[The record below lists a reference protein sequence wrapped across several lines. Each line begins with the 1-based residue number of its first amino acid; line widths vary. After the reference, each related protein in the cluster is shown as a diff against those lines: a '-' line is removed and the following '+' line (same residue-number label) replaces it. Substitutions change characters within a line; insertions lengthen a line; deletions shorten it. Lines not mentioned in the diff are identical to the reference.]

1 LGAVGFILVVL
12 LVVGVGLL
20 FTSVPGKIKRGLME
34 VMHGPAVAPV
44 EWPPEVEVAEV
55 VPEAV
60 PEVVERPPV
69 VAPEPEV
76 VAREVEVPSG
86 SMGTSGGDVRALA
99 KGITLKTRVEVEPGG
114 LASAERIDGESY
126 VAEFLLKVRL
136 PVASKTLGELEKV
149 NGRLGS
155 LLPGLAPML
164 DKAVVSPH
172 FNTLYKNKTERIKR
186 DAVQLNELLTKHNM
200 YDCETILNLTHPGG
214 RKVFLLQA
222 EMDVVSDGSDGD
234 RLPEMPDEIVKSANY
249 QPFTSYGWKKVTAT
263 PNPMVAGWEERLKN
277 GTEELERA
285 GTTTERKR
293 WLRERIGFLKR
304 GIEDMKY
311 RSFLIA
317 EYDPFIVMSVNL
329 LTDRSDPFA
338 PKVGDYA
345 VVIHGNKL
353 YPAIVGDGG
362 PTFKAGEAS
371 LRLAKE
377 INPSATPYRRPVSDL
392 TVTYL
397 VFPGTAESPKC
408 APDYAAWR
416 SKCEGLLQEI
426 GGMGEGAVL
435 HEWANLFP
443 PPPAPEEPAGSSEVA
458 PPASVPVTPPA
469 PVVPVTPPAP
479 VVPVTPPVQVVP
491 SEG

>member
-1 LGAVGFILVVL
+1 VFGGKKNRRVRRGSGGGRGGRSWLRALGYGLVGLVL
-12 LVVGVGLL
+12 VGVGLL
-20 FTSVPGKIKRGLME
+20 FTAVPGKIKRGLIE
-34 VMHGPAVAPV
+34 LVHGPAVAPV
-44 EWPPEVEVAEV
+44 ERSVDPV
-55 VPEAV
+55 VV
-60 PEVVERPPV
+60 PEVVERPAE
-69 VAPEPEV
+69 VAPDPEVLVPEPEV
-76 VAREVEVPSG
+76 PSS

-114 LASAERIDGESY
+114 LASAERSDGESY
-126 VAEFLLKVRL
+126 VAEFLLRVRV
-136 PVASKTLGELEKV
+136 PEASKTLGELEKV
-149 NGRLGS
+149 NGGLGA
-155 LLPGLAPML
+155 LLPGLVPMM

-172 FNTLYKNKTERIKR
+172 FNTLYKDKTERLKR
-186 DAVQLNELLTKHNM
+186 DATQLNELLTKHNM
-200 YDCETILNLTHPGG
+200 YDCETILNLTHPDG

-234 RLPEMPDEIVKSANY
+234 RLATMPDEIVKSANY
-249 QPFTSYGWKKVTAT
+249 QPFTSYGWKKTGTVA
-263 PNPMVAGWEERLKN
+263 NPMSAGWQERVKN
-277 GTEELERA
+277 ANEELERPA
-285 GTTTERKR
+285 TTAERKK
-293 WLRERIGFLKR
+293 WLKERIAFLKR

-311 RSFLIA
+311 RSFLVA
-317 EYDPFIVMSVNL
+317 EYDPYIVISINL

-345 VVIHGNKL
+345 VVVHGNKL

-362 PTFKAGEAS
+362 PTFKVGEAS

-377 INPSATPYRRPVSDL
+377 INPAATPYKRPVSDL

-426 GGMGEGAVL
+426 GGLGEGAEL

-443 PPPAPEEPAGSSEVA
+443 PPPAPPVPPAPVA
-458 PPASVPVTPPA
+458 PPAPPA
-469 PVVPVTPPAP
+469 PPATPP
-479 VVPVTPPVQVVP
+479 
-491 SEG
+491 GN

>member
-1 LGAVGFILVVL
+1 M
-12 LVVGVGLL
+12 L
-20 FTSVPGKIKRGLME
+20 FTPVPGKIKRGLME
-34 VMHGPAVAPV
+34 LMHGPAAAPV
-44 EWPPEVEVAEV
+44 ERPAERPVE
-55 VPEAV
+55 

-76 VAREVEVPSG
+76 VVAPVAEPPSG

-114 LASAERIDGESY
+114 LASAERLDGESY

-136 PVASKTLGELEKV
+136 PEASRTLADLERV

-155 LLPGLAPML
+155 LLPGLPLML

-172 FNTLYKNKTERIKR
+172 FNTLYKDKTERIKR

-200 YDCETILNLTHPGG
+200 YDCETILNLTHPDG

-234 RLPEMPDEIVKSANY
+234 RLAVMPEEIVKSANY
-249 QPFTSYGWKKVTAT
+249 QPFTSYGWKKTSTVA
-263 PNPMVAGWEERLKN
+263 NPMVAGWEERVKN

-285 GTTTERKR
+285 GTTAERKK
-293 WLRERIGFLKR
+293 WLRERIAFLKR

-311 RSFLIA
+311 RSFLVA
-317 EYDPFIVMSVNL
+317 EYDPFIVISVNL
-329 LTDRSDPFA
+329 LTNRDDPFA

-345 VVIHGNKL
+345 VVIHGDKL

-377 INPSATPYRRPVSDL
+377 INASATPYKRPVSDL

-443 PPPAPEEPAGSSEVA
+443 PPPAPVVAPVTPAVEPPAAVTPAGTTPDV
-458 PPASVPVTPPA
+458 PPAPVTPPG
-469 PVVPVTPPAP
+469 T
-479 VVPVTPPVQVVP
+479 
-491 SEG
+491 

>member
-1 LGAVGFILVVL
+1 MELV
-12 LVVGVGLL
+12 
-20 FTSVPGKIKRGLME
+20 
-34 VMHGPAVAPV
+34 HGPAAVPV
-44 EWPPEVEVAEV
+44 DPVGPLPEPVV
-55 VPEAV
+55 VPEI
-60 PEVVERPPV
+60 VERPPV
-69 VAPEPEV
+69 VAPEPDV
-76 VAREVEVPSG
+76 VVPEPVVPSS

-114 LASAERIDGESY
+114 LASAERIDGQSY
-126 VAEFLLKVRL
+126 VAEFLLRVRL
-136 PVASKTLGELEKV
+136 PEPSKTLGELEKV
-149 NGRLGS
+149 NGGLGA

-164 DKAVVSPH
+164 DTAVVSPH
-172 FNTLYKNKTERIKR
+172 FNTLYKDKTERLKR

-214 RKVFLLQA
+214 RKVFFLQA

-234 RLPEMPDEIVKSANY
+234 RLAVMPEEIVKSANY
-249 QPFTSYGWKKVTAT
+249 QPFTSYGWKKTGKVA
-263 PNPMVAGWEERLKN
+263 NPMVAGWEERVKA
-277 GTEELERA
+277 GTEEMQRA
-285 GTTTERKR
+285 GTTAERKK
-293 WLRERIGFLKR
+293 WLKERLAFLKR

-311 RSFLIA
+311 RSFLVA
-317 EYDPFIVMSVNL
+317 EYDPFIVISVNL

-345 VVIHGNKL
+345 VVIHGKKL

-377 INPSATPYRRPVSDL
+377 INPSATPYKRPVSDL

-443 PPPAPEEPAGSSEVA
+443 PPPAPEVPAGSPEVA

-469 PVVPVTPPAP
+469 QVAPVTPPAP
-479 VVPVTPPVQVVP
+479 VVPVTPPVPVVP